1 MSPGQSSD
9 VETPGGPATIFLLCF
24 FTAMLEGADIISM
37 GLAAPSVIRNFGFAP
52 QEIGL
57 ILTAAIVGMMIGAV
71 IGGHAGDRFGRRR
84 VLLFALAVVALLS
97 LATTQVTSFHGF
109 ALARLLCGLGLG
121 GALPNLIAIVSEAS
135 RPQMR
140 ATTVSFMLA
149 GQPVGGSLLGLFVAW
164 QGNALDW
171 RMIFYI
177 GGVLPLMI
185 LPALFL
191 LLPESVAYLQ
201 ATRRAASA
209 DAPVRRQGFVAA
221 LFSEG
226 RGAITLL
233 LWVSYGFTQVVV
245 YLINNWL
252 PTLMVAKGFDTR
264 DTGLISSFENMGAV
278 AGCILL
284 AIAVDRG
291 RIRSVITVAYAMMI
305 VSLLALAVAETFAT
319 VLVAGVLTGFFV
331 VGGQLMLYT
340 VAPVYYA
347 TLIRATG
354 VGSAVSVGR
363 LGAIAGPLA
372 AGELLALG
380 LTPTAVL
387 AASTPCLLIAGAAVG
402 LLVFGYRPPTEHG
415 WDRIPGDDP
424 VAT

>member
-1 MSPGQSSD
+1 MPSRPFSD
-9 VETPGGPATIFLLCF
+9 AEAPGGTATIFLLCF

-37 GLAAPSVIRNFGFAP
+37 GLAAPSVIRDFGFAP
-52 QEIGL
+52 QQVGL
-57 ILTAAIVGMMIGAV
+57 ILTAAIVGMMGGAV
-71 IGGHAGDRFGRRR
+71 IGGRAGDRFGRRR
-84 VLLFALAVVALLS
+84 VLLVALAVVAILS
-97 LATTQVTSFHGF
+97 LATTQAASFDAF
-109 ALARLLCGLGLG
+109 VLTRLLCGLGLG

-171 RMIFYI
+171 RAIFYI
-177 GGVLPLMI
+177 GGILPLVI

-191 LLPESVAYLQ
+191 LLPESVAFLE
-201 ATRRAASA
+201 ATQRAASL
-209 DAPVRRQGFVAA
+209 DVPVRRQGFASA

-226 RGAITLL
+226 RGAVTLL
-233 LWVSYGFTQVVV
+233 LWLSYGFTQVVV

-252 PTLMVAKGFDTR
+252 PTLMIAKGFDTR

-291 RIRSVITVAYAMMI
+291 RIRSVITITYAMMV
-305 VSLLALAVAETFAT
+305 VSLLALAVAQTFFA
-319 VLVAGVLTGFFV
+319 VVIAGILTGFFV
-331 VGGQLMLYT
+331 VGGQLMLYS
-340 VAPVYYA
+340 VAPVYYG

-372 AGELLALG
+372 AGQLLALG
-380 LTPTAVL
+380 LTPTTVL
-387 AASTPCLLIAGAAVG
+387 ASSIPCLLIAGAAVG
-402 LLVFGYRPPTEHG
+402 RLVYGYRPPAEQG
-415 WDRIPGDDP
+415 F
-424 VAT
+424 V